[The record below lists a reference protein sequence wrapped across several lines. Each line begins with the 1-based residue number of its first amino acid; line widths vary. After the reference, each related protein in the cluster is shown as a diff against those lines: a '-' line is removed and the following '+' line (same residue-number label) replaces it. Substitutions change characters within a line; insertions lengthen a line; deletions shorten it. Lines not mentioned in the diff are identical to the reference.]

1 MKLPCL
7 FICHNPTPQPTL
19 LISTIMSEL
28 NDPKRIGSAP
38 EAPRLEAHREPEAL
52 PAHHDEPCAA
62 ANQPPVDNDTKVIDA
77 RHGIMGAGSAV
88 ILLLVTIIV
97 GGLLL
102 LATHGAHSG
111 FGKPSG
117 TAFYMGPTKVSTP
130 GTPVTPE
137 LNRSATIY
145 ASSPRAAAAATSAVD
160 DIPVVVYLF
169 NYDSNNV
176 PENAQLTELAAELA
190 ESGRDVAIVAY
201 TDPRGSVDYNKRL
214 SQRRAEAIGN
224 YLASH
229 GVDRSH
235 ISATGAGPTDSYPTA
250 SLDRRAVITPQ

>member
-1 MKLPCL
+1 M
-7 FICHNPTPQPTL
+7 
-19 LISTIMSEL
+19 
-28 NDPKRIGSAP
+28 
-38 EAPRLEAHREPEAL
+38 
-52 PAHHDEPCAA
+52 
-62 ANQPPVDNDTKVIDA
+62 IDA
-77 RHGIMGAGSAV
+77 RHGIMGAGSVV
-88 ILLLVTIIV
+88 ILLLATIIV

-130 GTPVTPE
+130 GTPVVPE
-137 LNRSATIY
+137 LNGSATVY
-145 ASSPRAAAAATSAVD
+145 ASSPRAAAAAASAID

-214 SQRRAEAIGN
+214 SQRRADAIGN

-250 SLDRRAVITPQ
+250 TLDRRAVIAPQ